1 MVITWLWWLALGA
14 SVPMLAAPLPVTI
27 RHSSGR
33 RIRFFRRPSVAVPW
47 WAHLLG
53 LAGIPVAFAAADGL
67 GGRDDGLPYI
77 SAVAA
82 VSFVLTATLVT
93 SHNRRI
99 AADPSDARDG
109 VRTGPSAGG

>member
-53 LAGIPVAFAAADGL
+53 LACIPCRHRLKTDPLATGGFQGL
-67 GGRDDGLPYI
+67 
-77 SAVAA
+77 SQH
-82 VSFVLTATLVT
+82 SW
-93 SHNRRI
+93 
-99 AADPSDARDG
+99 
-109 VRTGPSAGG
+109 